1 MDKTTKYLEEK
12 IKKLEETQVDSFAM
26 KCIKGATI
34 QNFKEALRLHKEDMI
49 AQSNQGNYHGYQYA

>member
-49 AQSNQGNYHGYQYA
+49 AQSTKGN